1 MITLSEENYLKTI
14 LSINLDTNNLV
25 STNEIAHIL
34 NTSAA
39 SVTEMIKKLQDKKLV
54 IYKKYKGVKL
64 SKSGSKQAIEI
75 LRKHRLWET
84 FLVKKLDFSWSEVH
98 DIAEQLEHIKSE
110 KLIDKLNHFLNY
122 PKFDPH
128 GDPIPTKNGLMP
140 TSKRTTLDEMPVNS
154 KAIIMGVSLDNKE
167 FLDYLT
173 KLNISIGA
181 EVYSIDRIS
190 FDQSMKIKINSKVEH
205 ISKEIA
211 RNILIKINY
220 TWEKSPWFL
229 KSLSG

>member
-220 TWEKSPWFL
+220 T
-229 KSLSG
+229 